1 MIGSASAWRSYGF
14 THGSMLPQ
22 PASTSA
28 ASASEISLVLLT
40 VTSLLQQRANL
51 IQILALIAGLVA
63 LVQGSHV
70 ALTVDEHGARHRLHV
85 VHRADLALAIE
96 EDGEGHRRLA
106 QPLLGVLAVGV
117 DVDADQREACLLY
130 TSPSPRD

>member
-1 MIGSASAWRSYGF
+1 MIGSASRWRSYGF

-28 ASASEISLVLLT
+28 ASASENSLILRT
-40 VTSLLQQRANL
+40 ITSLLQQRANL
-51 IQILALIAGLVA
+51 IQILAFVAGFVA
-63 LVQGSHV
+63 LVQGAHV
-70 ALTVDEHGARHRLHV
+70 ALAVDEHGARHRLHV

-117 DVDADQREACLLY
+117 DVDACLLY
-130 TSPSPRD
+130 TSPS

>member
-28 ASASEISLVLLT
+28 ASASENSFDLGTL
-40 VTSLLQQRANL
+40 TSLLQQRANL
-51 IQILALIAGLVA
+51 IQILAFVAGLVA
-63 LVQGSHV
+63 PVQGSYV

-85 VHRADLALAIE
+85 VHRADLAVAIE
-96 EDGEGHRRLA
+96 QHGE
-106 QPLLGVLAVGV
+106 
-117 DVDADQREACLLY
+117 
-130 TSPSPRD
+130 